1 MHDPA
6 TTLARGRDSC
16 KALVVLE
23 HPLPTAEQR
32 RRFNALLAHFAP
44 TPGRHDT
51 PWPGLRC
58 FHAIAPTV
66 PDPVVYAPSL
76 CIVGQGA
83 KEASTGSETYRY
95 DPLQYL
101 VIGAHMP
108 VRARIIEATPETPY
122 LSLSLTIE
130 ITEVRDL
137 LVELESAPASRMT
150 MGEASAALR
159 VSPLDTRLL
168 DAVIRFLSAIDD
180 PTDRRVLAR
189 PVMREILYLALRGD
203 QGNLLRLTVEGEQK
217 IPGVGRA
224 LNYINGHLA
233 EPFDIATLARNAGMS
248 SSSLHHA
255 FKKATSLTPVQ
266 YVKRVRLDEARRLM
280 LDEGCLA
287 AEAAF
292 RVGYGSP
299 SQFSR
304 EFKRLFGVPPRAY
317 VQQPIVATEL
327 P

>member
-1 MHDPA
+1 M
-6 TTLARGRDSC
+6 TQTS
-16 KALVVLE
+16 
-23 HPLPTAEQR
+23 LPTPEQR

-44 TPGRHDT
+44 TPGSHTT

-58 FHAIAPTV
+58 FRANSPTS
-66 PDPVVYAPSL
+66 PNPVVYAPSL

-83 KEASTGSETYRY
+83 KEARTGTETFRY

-108 VRARIIEATPETPY
+108 LRARIIEASEETPY
-122 LSLSLTIE
+122 LSLSLSVE

-137 LVELESAPASRMT
+137 LLELESGAEEQVVRRDAPST
-150 MGEASAALR
+150 LH
-159 VSPLDTRLL
+159 VSPLDARLL
-168 DAVIRFLSAIDD
+168 DAVIRFLSVIDD
-180 PTDRRVLAR
+180 PTDRRILAR
-189 PVMREILYLALRGD
+189 PAMREILYLALQRD
-203 QGNLLRLTVEGEQK
+203 QGNLLRLTVEGESQ
-217 IPGVGRA
+217 IPGIGRA
-224 LNYINGHLA
+224 LSYINGHLS
-233 EPFDIATLARNAGMS
+233 ESFNVATLARSAGMS

-304 EFKRLFGVPPRAY
+304 EFKRLFGVPPREY
-317 VQQPIVATEL
+317 VQQPMGA
-327 P
+327 